1 MLKFDFDC
9 SSETLVELLCDPEFV
24 IDRSLA
30 MGDLEAECEVYE
42 EEDVTTVISQRRIV
56 RDLPGFLQ
64 RVFDPVQ
71 QVKVVEQ
78 WRATDQASWRCQQEV
93 DIEGVPLKLSAA
105 IEVAPTE
112 AGCCYRIR
120 QSARAKLPLIGGRLE
135 SFSINQAQYGVKDD
149 MRYVREHLE

>member
-1 MLKFDFDC
+1 
-9 SSETLVELLCDPEFV
+9 
-24 IDRSLA
+24 
-30 MGDLEAECEVYE
+30 
-42 EEDVTTVISQRRIV
+42 
-56 RDLPGFLQ
+56 
-64 RVFDPVQ
+64 VFDPVQ